1 MLRQIFCAPHLRQRI
16 KILCLLG
23 MDEYRSE
30 LRAAFEELIVLLQ
43 ESSSGGNRELCCV
56 RLEILAENAL
66 LVESIPLEI
75 VDVLTQAIAALKNK
89 NDVEKEFASYE
100 APAEIQGGRGR
111 PKFSISEEQL
121 VFFRGN

>member
-1 MLRQIFCAPHLRQRI
+1 M
-16 KILCLLG
+16 LCLLE

-30 LRAAFEELIVLLQ
+30 LRAALEDLIVLLQ

-75 VDVLTQAIAALKNK
+75 VDVLNQAIATLKNK
-89 NDVEKEFASYE
+89 NDAEREFAS
-100 APAEIQGGRGR
+100 
-111 PKFSISEEQL
+111 
-121 VFFRGN
+121 